1 MKGLLIKD
9 LRLMKVQKN
18 FFIIFIVIAVGMA
31 AFSYDISFML
41 GFLSFVLS
49 LFTLSTISY
58 DEFDNGNAFLFTLPI
73 SRTSYTAEKYC
84 LALLFG
90 GGSCIFAS
98 ILAVI
103 FGIFNKT
110 ADFSEIAMTALAILP
125 VLIVIQSV
133 MIPFQLKF
141 GGEKGR
147 IALIGALGLLFI
159 VGIAFVKIA
168 EMLGID
174 IIKVID
180 NLPTVSMGVMAAII
194 FFAVVIILFISVK
207 ISISIMKG
215 KEF

>member
-18 FFIIFIVIAVGMA
+18 FFFIFIVIAIGMG
-31 AFSYDISFML
+31 AFSYNISFMV

-49 LFTLSTISY
+49 LFTLSTICY

-84 LALLFG
+84 LALLLG
-90 GGSCIFAS
+90 GGSWIFAS
-98 ILAVI
+98 ILAVS
-103 FGIFNKT
+103 FGILNNT

-133 MIPFQLKF
+133 MIPFQLKY

-180 NLPTVSMGVMAAII
+180 NLPMVSMGVMAAII

-207 ISISIMKG
+207 ISISIMKC

>member
-1 MKGLLIKD
+1 
-9 LRLMKVQKN
+9 
-18 FFIIFIVIAVGMA
+18 
-31 AFSYDISFML
+31 
-41 GFLSFVLS
+41 
-49 LFTLSTISY
+49 
-58 DEFDNGNAFLFTLPI
+58 
-73 SRTSYTAEKYC
+73 
-84 LALLFG
+84 
-90 GGSCIFAS
+90 
-98 ILAVI
+98 
-103 FGIFNKT
+103 
-110 ADFSEIAMTALAILP
+110 MTALAILP

-133 MIPFQLKF
+133 MIPFQLKY

-180 NLPTVSMGVMAAII
+180 NLPMVSMGVMAAII

-207 ISISIMKG
+207 ISISIMKC

>member
-1 MKGLLIKD
+1 M
-9 LRLMKVQKN
+9 
-18 FFIIFIVIAVGMA
+18 
-31 AFSYDISFML
+31 
-41 GFLSFVLS
+41 
-49 LFTLSTISY
+49 TT
-58 DEFDNGNAFLFTLPI
+58 
-73 SRTSYTAEKYC
+73 YTAEKYC
-84 LALLFG
+84 LVLLLG
-90 GGSCIFAS
+90 GGSWIFAS

-103 FGIFNKT
+103 FGILNNT

-133 MIPFQLKF
+133 MIPFQLKY

-180 NLPTVSMGVMAAII
+180 NLPMVSMGVMAAII

>member
-1 MKGLLIKD
+1 
-9 LRLMKVQKN
+9 
-18 FFIIFIVIAVGMA
+18 
-31 AFSYDISFML
+31 ML
-41 GFLSFVLS
+41 
-49 LFTLSTISY
+49 
-58 DEFDNGNAFLFTLPI
+58 
-73 SRTSYTAEKYC
+73 
-84 LALLFG
+84 G
-90 GGSCIFAS
+90 GGSWIFAS

-103 FGIFNKT
+103 FGILNNT

-133 MIPFQLKF
+133 MIPFQLKY

-180 NLPTVSMGVMAAII
+180 NLPMVSMGVMAAII

-207 ISISIMKG
+207 ISISIMKC

>member
-110 ADFSEIAMTALAILP
+110 ADFSEIAMTALAILS

-174 IIKVID
+174 IIKVIE
-180 NLPTVSMGVMAAII
+180 NLPMVSMGVMAAII